1 MPTIT
6 MDRKTTAPGKEAQG
20 AVYCPLCTHTVDAKV
35 VYNGRSAR
43 VVAGQ
48 KCPRCS
54 SSLDAGYV
62 LHVNRAA

>member
-1 MPTIT
+1 MPTVS
-6 MDRKTTAPGKEAQG
+6 MDRKVVTSKEAQG
-20 AVYCPLCTHTVDAKV
+20 AVYCPMCTHTVDAKIA
-35 VYNGRSAR
+35 YGQRSAR